1 MKRKYLANTYL
12 RGIDNYMLMQ
22 FEDDVLDCYTVIK
35 KVNSID
41 KPYISTH
48 TGKDICLLKEGY
60 YMVEYL
66 PKSGNY
72 EVRVFLNEKKEAV
85 SYYIDVIDDIDIE
98 YGKGLYYDD
107 LYLDIT
113 IDKINGDVVKVWD
126 EDELQQALEE
136 NDITKEQYEKAYH
149 ILKDLLCE
157 IASNSNIYVNNDHK
171 TYIEKNFII

>member
-66 PKSGNY
+66 AESGN
-72 EVRVFLNEKKEAV
+72 
-85 SYYIDVIDDIDIE
+85 
-98 YGKGLYYDD
+98 
-107 LYLDIT
+107 
-113 IDKINGDVVKVWD
+113 
-126 EDELQQALEE
+126 
-136 NDITKEQYEKAYH
+136 
-149 ILKDLLCE
+149 
-157 IASNSNIYVNNDHK
+157 
-171 TYIEKNFII
+171 

>member
-1 MKRKYLANTYL
+1 
-12 RGIDNYMLMQ
+12 
-22 FEDDVLDCYTVIK
+22 
-35 KVNSID
+35 
-41 KPYISTH
+41 
-48 TGKDICLLKEGY
+48 
-60 YMVEYL
+60 MVEYL

>member
-1 MKRKYLANTYL
+1 MYYYGIEPIITKILINGESYL
-12 RGIDNYMLMQ
+12 
-22 FEDDVLDCYTVIK
+22 
-35 KVNSID
+35 S
-41 KPYISTH
+41 
-48 TGKDICLLKEGY
+48 
-60 YMVEYL
+60 
-66 PKSGNY
+66 
-72 EVRVFLNEKKEAV
+72 VFLNEKKEAV